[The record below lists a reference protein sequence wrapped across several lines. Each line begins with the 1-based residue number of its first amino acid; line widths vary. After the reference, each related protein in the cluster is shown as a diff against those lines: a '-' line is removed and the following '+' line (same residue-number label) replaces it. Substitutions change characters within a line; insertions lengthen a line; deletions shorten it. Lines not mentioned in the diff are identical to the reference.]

1 MTIRNYLLSGLLLVL
16 GYCLTACSEEN
27 YIPGEEAQGQPVSM
41 QLQIGMASGEPLG
54 PLTRAAGD
62 IDTKPQDGE
71 LIHSLK
77 VFITSTDNRVEQV
90 VPFTFTSEQEDDME
104 TGDLAGCT
112 SDPFTILT
120 GSKIIYAFAN
130 CEGLLDDY
138 IENVSEGDVLSLPAT
153 ITWDGDADW
162 TPSADNGFIPMSVKQ
177 PVIISDHSDQVSVQL
192 VRLLSKLYVSF
203 HNTTSEDVTV
213 NDWSVGKFNT
223 TINLFRGDGIAALSN
238 NAWPVPL
245 SSDNMES
252 FTVPQGEDGG
262 TGTYDKQFMFYVSE
276 SAMSDGFEINVTQ
289 GSGQTSE
296 EKKRYTNR
304 TEIPRNRIWPLAIYF
319 SNFSLKMKIES
330 ENPPIGGYPTV
341 MSDASDG
348 VNCAIKGGGP
358 FTLTPTLESTSG
370 VNVPRPLTWKIEPPT
385 ETGNTPLVR
394 ELNVEDNKITG
405 IMNGAATEN
414 ESYNFM
420 LQAWNGNQVIAEF
433 QVTLTFEDLWK
444 ED

>member
-62 IDTKPQDGE
+62 IDTEPQDGE

-90 VPFTFTSEQEDDME
+90 VPFTFTPEQETEMAA
-104 TGDLAGCT
+104 GNLAGCT

-130 CEGLLDDY
+130 YEGLLDDY
-138 IENVSEGDVLSLPAT
+138 IENVSEGNVLSLPAT
-153 ITWDGDADW
+153 ITWDGGASWKPDVE
-162 TPSADNGFIPMSVKQ
+162 NEQFIPMSVKQ
-177 PVIISDHSDQVSVQL
+177 PVTISDHSNQVSVEL

-203 HNTTSEDVTV
+203 HNTTSEAVTV
-213 NDWSVGKFNT
+213 SDWSVGKFNT
-223 TINLFRGDGIAALSN
+223 AINLFRGDEIAALSSTP
-238 NAWPVPL
+238 WSVPA
-245 SSDNMES
+245 STTES
-252 FTVPQGEDGG
+252 FTVSTSDDNTKP
-262 TGTYDKQFMFYVSE
+262 YLFYVSE
-276 SAMSDGFEINVTQ
+276 SAMDGGFEIHVTQ
-289 GSGQTSE
+289 GSET
-296 EKKRYTNR
+296 EKTRHTNR

-358 FTLTPTLESTSG
+358 FTLTPTLESTSSEA
-370 VNVPRPLTWKIEPPT
+370 VPSQVTWNIIT
-385 ETGNTPLVR
+385 EEETENSLLVKD
-394 ELNVEDNKITG
+394 LNVEGNTITG
-405 IMNGAATEN
+405 VMEGAATKY
-414 ESYNFM
+414 ESYSFT
-420 LQAWNGNQVIAEF
+420 LQALDGDRVVASF
-433 QVTLTFEDLWK
+433 TVTLKFADIFE
-444 ED
+444 E

>member
-54 PLTRAAGD
+54 PLTRAAD
-62 IDTKPQDGE
+62 NIDTDPQEGE

-90 VPFTFTSEQEDDME
+90 VPFTFTPEQETEMAA
-104 TGDLAGCT
+104 GDLAECT

-130 CEGLLDDY
+130 CDEVLDADLLNA
-138 IENVSEGDVLSLPAT
+138 EEGDVLSLPAT
-153 ITWDGDADW
+153 ITWNGGADWKPDAD
-162 TPSADNGFIPMSVKQ
+162 NEQFIPMSVKQ
-177 PVIISDHSDQVSVQL
+177 PVTISDNSDKVSVQL

-203 HNTTSEDVTV
+203 HNTTDKDVTV
-213 NDWSVGKFNT
+213 SNWNVGKFNT
-223 TINLFRGDGIAALSN
+223 TINLFRGDEIAALSSTP
-238 NAWPVPL
+238 WSVPA
-245 SSDNMES
+245 STTKP
-252 FTVPQGEDGG
+252 FTVSTSDDNTEP
-262 TGTYDKQFMFYVSE
+262 YLFYVSE
-276 SAMSDGFEINVTQ
+276 SAMNDGFEINVTQ
-289 GSGQTSE
+289 GSGPDSE

-304 TEIPRNRIWPLAIYF
+304 TEISRNRIWPLAIYF
-319 SNFSLKMKIES
+319 SNFSLKMTIES

-358 FTLTPTLESTSG
+358 FTLKPTLESTS
-370 VNVPRPLTWKIEPPT
+370 NEAVPSQVTWNIIT
-385 ETGNTPLVR
+385 EEETENSLLVKD
-394 ELNVEDNKITG
+394 LNVEGNTITG
-405 IMNGAATEN
+405 VMEGAATKY
-414 ESYNFM
+414 ESYSFT
-420 LQAWNGNQVIAEF
+420 LQALDGDRVVASF
-433 QVTLTFEDLWK
+433 TVTLKFADIFE
-444 ED
+444 E

>member
-54 PLTRAAGD
+54 PLTRAADD
-62 IDTKPQDGE
+62 IDTDPQEGE

-90 VPFTFTSEQEDDME
+90 VPFTFTSEQETEMA
-104 TGDLAGCT
+104 AGNLSKCT

-138 IENVSEGDVLSLPAT
+138 IENVSEGDILDLPTT
-153 ITWDGDADW
+153 ITWNGGASW

-177 PVIISDHSDQVSVQL
+177 PVTISDHSDQVSVEL

-203 HNTTSEDVTV
+203 HNTTDKDVTV
-213 NDWSVGKFNT
+213 SNWNVGQFNT
-223 TINLFRGDGIAALSN
+223 TINLFRGNEIAALSSTP
-238 NAWPVPL
+238 WSVPA
-245 SSDNMES
+245 STTKP
-252 FTVPQGEDGG
+252 FTVSTSDDNTEP
-262 TGTYDKQFMFYVSE
+262 YLFYVSE
-276 SAMSDGFEINVTQ
+276 SAMNGGFEINVTQ
-289 GSGQTSE
+289 GSGSDSE

-319 SNFSLKMKIES
+319 SNFSLAMKIES

-348 VNCAIKGGGP
+348 VNCTIKGGGP
-358 FTLTPTLESTSG
+358 FTLQPTLESTSSEA
-370 VNVPRPLTWKIEPPT
+370 VPSQVTWNIVTGE
-385 ETGNTPLVR
+385 ETNNSLLVKDLKVEGNT
-394 ELNVEDNKITG
+394 ITG
-405 IMNGAATEN
+405 VMEGAATKDESYSFTLQALDGDRVVASFTVTLKFADIFEN
-414 ESYNFM
+414 ENR
-420 LQAWNGNQVIAEF
+420 I
-433 QVTLTFEDLWK
+433 
-444 ED
+444 

>member
-1 MTIRNYLLSGLLLVL
+1 MKMRHYLFGCLLLVL
-16 GYCLTACSEEN
+16 GYSLTACSEDS
-27 YIPGEEAQGQPVSM
+27 YIPGEGEPGQPVSM
-41 QLQIGMASGEPLG
+41 QLQIGMASDEPLG
-54 PLTRAAGD
+54 PLTRAADD
-62 IDTKPQDGE
+62 IDTDPQPGE

-90 VPFTFTSEQEDDME
+90 VPFTFTPEQETEMA
-104 TGDLAGCT
+104 AGNLSECT

-130 CEGLLDDY
+130 SEGLLDTY
-138 IENVSEGDVLSLPAT
+138 IENVSEGDVLDLPST

-162 TPSADNGFIPMSVKQ
+162 KPNAENGQFIPMSVKQ
-177 PVIISDHSDQVSVQL
+177 PVTISDHSNQVSVEL

-203 HNTTSEDVTV
+203 HNTTSDAVTV

-223 TINLFRGDGIAALSN
+223 TINLFRGDEIAALSD

-289 GSGQTSE
+289 GSGSDSE
-296 EKKRYTNR
+296 KKKRYTNR

-319 SNFSLKMKIES
+319 SNFSLTMAIVS

-358 FTLTPTLESTSG
+358 FTLTPTLESTSSEA
-370 VNVPRPLTWKIEPPT
+370 VPSQLTWKIEQPT
-385 ETGNTPLVR
+385 ETGSTPLVR
-394 ELNVEDNKITG
+394 DLKVKGDEITG
-405 IMNGAATEN
+405 VMNGAATKD
-414 ESYNFM
+414 ESYSFT
-420 LQAWNGNQVIAEF
+420 LQALDGDRVVASF
-433 QVTLTFEDLWK
+433 TVTLKFADIFE
-444 ED
+444 E

>member
-54 PLTRAAGD
+54 PLTRAAGE
-62 IDTKPQDGE
+62 IDTEPQDGE

-90 VPFTFTSEQEDDME
+90 VPFTFTSEQETAMAA
-104 TGDLAGCT
+104 GNLSGCT

-130 CEGLLDDY
+130 CDEVLDADLLNA
-138 IENVSEGDVLSLPAT
+138 EEGDVLSLPAT
-153 ITWDGDADW
+153 ITWDGGASW

-177 PVIISDHSDQVSVQL
+177 SVTISDHSDQVSVQL

-203 HNTTSEDVTV
+203 HNTTSEAVTV
-213 NDWSVGKFNT
+213 SDWSVGKFNT
-223 TINLFRGDGIAALSN
+223 AINLFRGDEIAALSSTP
-238 NAWPVPL
+238 WSVPA
-245 SSDNMES
+245 STTES
-252 FTVPQGEDGG
+252 FTVSTSDDNTEP
-262 TGTYDKQFMFYVSE
+262 YLFYVSE
-276 SAMSDGFEINVTQ
+276 SAMNDGFEIHVTQ
-289 GSGQTSE
+289 GSGSDL
-296 EKKRYTNR
+296 EKKTRYTNR

-319 SNFSLKMKIES
+319 SNFSLAMKIES

-358 FTLTPTLESTSG
+358 FTLTPTLESTSSEA
-370 VNVPRPLTWKIEPPT
+370 VPSQVTWNIVIGEENNNSLLVKDLKVE
-385 ETGNTPLVR
+385 GNT
-394 ELNVEDNKITG
+394 ITG
-405 IMNGAATEN
+405 VMEGAAEQE
-414 ESYNFM
+414 ESYTFT
-420 LQAWNGNQVIAEF
+420 LQAKDGSRVIAEF
-433 QVTLTFEDLWK
+433 QVTLTFKDIFEN
-444 ED
+444 